1 MRILYTGFKGNANSS
16 CRLLDF
22 FEGDKLLLTNSFSG
36 LRRDI
41 EGVNGEYGA
50 AFMFG
55 LDKNIKKSVRVEV
68 CAQKDG
74 ERLQTA
80 LDFSSA
86 AAAFKA
92 ERLCCLVSADP
103 TNYLC
108 NDAYFHM
115 LEKLDGRA
123 LFFHIPTVKYM
134 TEDMYK
140 AVVRACGQ
148 IEKILLM
155 LEA

>member
-1 MRILYTGFKGNANSS
+1 
-16 CRLLDF
+16 
-22 FEGDKLLLTNSFSG
+22 
-36 LRRDI
+36 
-41 EGVNGEYGA
+41 
-50 AFMFG
+50 MFG
-55 LDKNIKKSVRVEV
+55 LDKNLKKSVRIEV
-68 CAQKDG
+68 CAQKDR

-86 AAAFKA
+86 AAVFKT
-92 ERLCCLVSADP
+92 EELCCLVSADP

-115 LEKLDGRA
+115 LKKLSGRA
-123 LFFHIPTVKYM
+123 LFFHIPPVKYM
-134 TEDMYK
+134 AEDMYN

-148 IEKILLM
+148 IEKILIM